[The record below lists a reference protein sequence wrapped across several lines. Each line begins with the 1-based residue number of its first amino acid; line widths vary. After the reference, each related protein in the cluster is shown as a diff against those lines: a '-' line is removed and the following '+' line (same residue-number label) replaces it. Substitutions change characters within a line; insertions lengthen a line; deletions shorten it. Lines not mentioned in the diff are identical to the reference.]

1 MRRATALFVFVSVV
15 ACGGGSPSRET
26 APAPTSGAE
35 DEESLQLDSGGTEA
49 EPMLAGWQSELSDLE
64 SAIEADERTL
74 STTIDASRCDDAGD
88 LADRICEL
96 ADRICGIA
104 EEHPEASPRCDD
116 AGDRCARSRERVADE
131 CG

>member
-1 MRRATALFVFVSVV
+1 MRSAPWLVSLLFVV
-15 ACGGGSPSRET
+15 ACGG
-26 APAPTSGAE
+26 APAREAAPASTSGAE
-35 DEESLQLDSGGTEA
+35 EEESVQLDSAGA
-49 EPMLAGWQSELSDLE
+49 SPEPMVVGWQSELNELERELDSDVQ
-64 SAIEADERTL
+64 SL

-104 EEHPEASPRCDD
+104 EDHPEASPRCDD